1 MPPMPSMTAMPAV
14 GGLPTSIPSPDPAWA
29 VLELGPFSVHVY
41 ALCLLAGIALATWIT
56 HRRLVARG
64 ASPEVTLDI
73 VMWAVPLGI
82 VVARIY
88 HVLTHLGDYSDG
100 TGPWGYW
107 EWVRIWDGGIAIYGA
122 LLGGALG
129 VWIGCR
135 RAGLRF
141 WSFADA
147 LAPGMLAAQAVGRL
161 GNYMNQELFGAPT
174 TLPWGL
180 EIDHP
185 VAGFPDDT
193 LFHPLF
199 LYEMLWNL
207 LGVAVLLL
215 VERAVRRRA
224 EVRADAVGEPGYGLR
239 WGRLF
244 ALYLVW
250 YGLGRSWL
258 EALRIDPTSNEWLG
272 VPANIWTS
280 FVAVA
285 LGVALFVVRGRQ
297 HPEPETSVYVPGR
310 SASSDTAEAPD
321 DADTSAGAGPS
332 DDAGTR
338 SGDAG

>member
-1 MPPMPSMTAMPAV
+1 MPAA
-14 GGLPTSIPSPDPAWA
+14 GGVTTSIPSPDPAWS
-29 VLELGPFSVHVY
+29 VLELGPLTIHVY

-64 ASPEVTLDI
+64 ADREVTLDI

-107 EWVRIWDGGIAIYGA
+107 EWVRVWDGGIAIYGA

-147 LAPGMLAAQAVGRL
+147 LAPAMLAAQAVGRL
-161 GNYMNQELFGAPT
+161 GNYVNQELYGAPT

-180 EIDHP
+180 EIDGA
-185 VAGFPDDT
+185 VAGFPDET
-193 LFHPLF
+193 LFHPIF

-207 LGVAVLLL
+207 VGVALLLL

-224 EVRADAVGEPGYGLR
+224 ELRADAVGEPGYGLR
-239 WGRLF
+239 WGRMF
-244 ALYLVW
+244 ALYLIW

-258 EALRIDPTSNEWLG
+258 EALRIDPTSNAWLG

-285 LGVALFVVRGRQ
+285 LGVALFVVRGRM

-310 SASSDTAEAPD
+310 SARSATSGDAASGDVTPDDTAA
-321 DADTSAGAGPS
+321 S
-332 DDAGTR
+332 DDAG
-338 SGDAG
+338 SSSSAAG